1 MQPTQE
7 LVDEIFR
14 DRILRAREMSPDEK
28 FYAGAQLFERACQI
42 MVAGIRNQFPNADE
56 AQVADI
62 LEQRL
67 QLVRRLD
74 GISDWQ

>member
-7 LVDEIFR
+7 LIDELFR
-14 DRILRAREMSPDEK
+14 ERILRAREMSPDEK
-28 FYAGAQLFERACQI
+28 FFAGPELFERACQI
-42 MVAGIRNQFPNADE
+42 MAAGIRNQFPNADE

-67 QLVRRLD
+67 QIVRRLD
-74 GISDWQ
+74 GVSDWQ

>member
-7 LVDEIFR
+7 LIDDMFR
-14 DRILRAREMSPDEK
+14 ERILRAREMSPDEK
-28 FYAGAQLFERACQI
+28 FHAGAELFERACQI
-42 MVAGIRNQFPNADE
+42 MVAGIRNQFPDADE

-67 QLVRRLD
+67 QIARRLD